1 MTTSRAIPVSFLL
14 ALANAQQTPADPW
27 IAQLTDSTP
36 AARAAA
42 RDALLALGADA
53 VAPLSAKLAQLPPEH
68 AAACLEVLTELGP
81 QAGAA
86 VPALVALLRDRFLDR
101 RQERAP
107 ALVATLAELLP
118 FHEGP
123 NPLSNQDRVT
133 MVGPRDGA
141 AASQA
146 RWRLF
151 QRESLALKK
160 GVDPLQSLVSGHEPL
175 AVELAI
181 ERLGAQG
188 ASAKQAVPQLRALLD
203 REEPRLLL
211 AGGRL
216 PLHRKA
222 AKAILQIAP
231 DSPEAAAARQV
242 LAGKWSLPDPVE
254 PKVPERLSVRIGE
267 LLTELRSSEP
277 ERRSSAADNL
287 VAIGTAAARP
297 VATLLVRTESDDTL
311 RQALDVLRRLGKH
324 AAPAASAIADALL
337 ALPAPHP
344 PAVLRALAAVVP
356 WSTDVL
362 VLPFMSWSIG
372 HLIIHGRD
380 VEGTIDA
387 ALLDNFTAAQ
397 NELWCAL
404 AVPVKASAE
413 ELEKFLESPMVG
425 VRKRALEV
433 IGGRGPECEAL
444 LPQLESMLE
453 QRQPKEW
460 VSRHVDGRQADTNEV
475 DRTDAIQRLAA
486 ETMLLIGPADHPLL
500 RSARARLA
508 EAAGK

>member
-1 MTTSRAIPVSFLL
+1 M
-14 ALANAQQTPADPW
+14 
-27 IAQLTDSTP
+27 
-36 AARAAA
+36 
-42 RDALLALGADA
+42 
-53 VAPLSAKLAQLPPEH
+53 
-68 AAACLEVLTELGP
+68 
-81 QAGAA
+81 
-86 VPALVALLRDRFLDR
+86 
-101 RQERAP
+101 
-107 ALVATLAELLP
+107 
-118 FHEGP
+118 
-123 NPLSNQDRVT
+123 
-133 MVGPRDGA
+133 
-141 AASQA
+141 
-146 RWRLF
+146 
-151 QRESLALKK
+151 KK
-160 GVDPLQSLVSGHEPL
+160 GVDPLQTVVSGHEPL
-175 AVELAI
+175 SVELAI

-188 ASAKQAVPQLRALLD
+188 ASAKQALPQLRALLD
-203 REEPRLLL
+203 RQEPRLLL

-254 PKVPERLSVRIGE
+254 PKVPERLAVRIGE
-267 LLTELRSSEP
+267 LLTELRSSEQ

-287 VAIGTAAARP
+287 VAIGGAAARP
-297 VATLLVRTESDDTL
+297 VATLLVRTESDDTI

-324 AAPAASAIADALL
+324 AAPAAPAIADALL

-356 WSTDVL
+356 WSTDVFMF
-362 VLPFMSWSIG
+362 PFMSWSIG
-372 HLIIHGRD
+372 GLIIHGRD

-387 ALLDNFTAAQ
+387 ALLDDFTAAQ
-397 NELWCAL
+397 NQLWCAL

-433 IGGRGPECEAL
+433 IGGRGIECEAL

-453 QRQPKEW
+453 QSQPKDW
-460 VSRHVDGRQADTNEV
+460 VSRYVDGGEANTTEV

-486 ETMLLIGPADHPLL
+486 ETMLLIGPSDHPLL
-500 RSARARLA
+500 RTARARLA
-508 EAAGK
+508 QAAGK